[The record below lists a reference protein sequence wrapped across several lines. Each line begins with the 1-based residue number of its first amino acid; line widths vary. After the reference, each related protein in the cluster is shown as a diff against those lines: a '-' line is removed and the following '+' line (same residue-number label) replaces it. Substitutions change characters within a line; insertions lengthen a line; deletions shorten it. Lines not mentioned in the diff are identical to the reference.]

1 MKQQQSLSNLPNDVQ
16 ERQVIEEVRL
26 KEECLGLQR
35 QRDGYNFGKP
45 WEIPQDPSSFEFS

>member
-1 MKQQQSLSNLPNDVQ
+1 MKQRQSLSNLPSDVQ

-26 KEECLGLQR
+26 KEERLGLQR
-35 QRDGYNFGKP
+35 QGDGYHFGKP